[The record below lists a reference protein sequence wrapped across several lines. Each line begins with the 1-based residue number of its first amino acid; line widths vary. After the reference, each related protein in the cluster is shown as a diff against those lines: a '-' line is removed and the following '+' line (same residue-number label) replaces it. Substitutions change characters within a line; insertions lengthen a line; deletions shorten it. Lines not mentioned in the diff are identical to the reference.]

1 MRNEINFTRE
11 NQVNSNANRVATFVD
26 AKKDSKFLKLGDGA
40 GIGFQFIEKEKIY
53 FPKIEEAFPFTKKF
67 RDTEILY
74 ISGFSETRKRF
85 VEIPLATF
93 RKRPAGEGEME
104 EFYTESERPL
114 NCRLSEA
121 SCDLDRFQILCEVG
135 CIQCTDIF
143 DYHAWVF
150 ETGEDGKVHR
160 TEKLKDLKVPA
171 IKAVEE
177 EEPQT
182 QSNATPNA

>member
-1 MRNEINFTRE
+1 MRNEISFTLE

-26 AKKDSKFLKLGDGA
+26 AKKDSKFLKLGEGA
-40 GIGFQFIEKEKIY
+40 GIGFSFIEKEIIY

-93 RKRPAGEGEME
+93 RKRPAGEGELQ
-104 EFYTESERPL
+104 EFYDEAERPL

-143 DYHAWVF
+143 EYHTWVF

-160 TEKLKDLKVPA
+160 TDKLKDLKVPA
-171 IKAVEE
+171 VKAVAEE
-177 EEPQT
+177 EQPQDNAT
-182 QSNATPNA
+182 SNA